1 VETNNP
7 NAGQNAVLAYQRDPK
22 SGALQEIGKFD
33 TGGTGQINVPK
44 LIGPD
49 DSSDEVVASPDG
61 QFLFAVNEG
70 SSSVASFRILDNG
83 ALSLVGTFPSNGV
96 QPDSL
101 AISGSYLYVSNRGD
115 SVQGQPGG
123 AVPNITAFA
132 IGDDGSL
139 SAVPNGTVAFPVD
152 TSLSQALI
160 SKGRLLFEDIFGV
173 PGSSATDGN
182 TLAPF
187 QIQADGTLQAAP
199 GGGVGAPVSPPLLLG
214 SALNPHFNIIYSGLT
229 GAGQI
234 GVFTFDETGRLSF
247 VGAVADQGK
256 GPCWATVSADG
267 RFLYVGNTGTDSLG
281 VFSLA
286 DPLRPVEIQEFSL
299 GGPLAPPGS
308 PAGTLETNVFQI
320 ALDPSG
326 HTLYAIG
333 QNTSPD
339 ATFPQGNQLH
349 ILTVASDGTLS
360 ELSGPIIFARA
371 DVPGNAHPQ
380 GIAIVPG
387 EGGHRHHHHHDD

>member
-61 QFLFAVNEG
+61 RFLFAVNEG

-83 ALSLVGTFPSNGV
+83 ALSLVGTFASNGV
-96 QPDSL
+96 EPDSL
-101 AISGSYLYVSNRGD
+101 TISGSYLYVSNRGD
-115 SVQGQPGG
+115 SVQGQPGS
-123 AVPNITAFA
+123 AVPNITVFA

-139 SAVPNGTVAFPVD
+139 SAVPNGTVTFPVD
-152 TSLSQALI
+152 TSPSQALI

-173 PGSSATDGN
+173 PGSTATDGN

-187 QIQADGTLQAAP
+187 QIQAGGTLQAAP
-199 GGGVGAPVSPPLLLG
+199 GGDVGAPVSPPLLLG

-247 VGAVADQGK
+247 VRTVADQGTARA
-256 GPCWATVSADG
+256 GRPSAPTAGSSTSATPAPTRSASSRLPIRCAPWRFRSSVWADRWRPPDHLPARSKPMSSRSPSIRAATRFMPSA
-267 RFLYVGNTGTDSLG
+267 RT
-281 VFSLA
+281 
-286 DPLRPVEIQEFSL
+286 P
-299 GGPLAPPGS
+299 AP
-308 PAGTLETNVFQI
+308 T
-320 ALDPSG
+320 
-326 HTLYAIG
+326 
-333 QNTSPD
+333 
-339 ATFPQGNQLH
+339 
-349 ILTVASDGTLS
+349 
-360 ELSGPIIFARA
+360 ELSRRA
-371 DVPGNAHPQ
+371 TSSTSSMWPPMAP
-380 GIAIVPG
+380 
-387 EGGHRHHHHHDD
+387 